1 MSTSTTTLTRWTSDT
16 AVLTRRNLWHVRRE
30 PMQLSDVTIQPV
42 LFVFLF
48 VYVFGAAMNIPGGSY
63 VDFAIAGLLTLNLT
77 TSSVGTAVGLSSD
90 LTTGVIDRFRTLPM
104 ARSSV
109 LVGRSLSDLLASAL
123 ATVLVLVTGYIIGW
137 RPDNDLLSIVGGI
150 AIALL
155 FAYAMS
161 WASAC
166 LGIGA
171 QNPEAAQGIA
181 FIAFFPLSFVSNA
194 FVPTQGMPNW
204 LETIANWNP
213 VSAVTAS
220 VRVLFGNPN
229 PSGTIDTWPMRHPT
243 QAALIWC
250 AVFLAVF
257 VPLAVRL
264 YRKATLD

>member
-1 MSTSTTTLTRWTSDT
+1 MSASTGVARWTSDT

-90 LTTGVIDRFRTLPM
+90 LTSGVINRFRTLPM

-109 LVGRSLSDLLASAL
+109 LVGRSISDLLASAL
-123 ATVLVLVTGYIIGW
+123 AATLVLITGFIIGW
-137 RPDNDLLSIVGGI
+137 RPDNSVLSVLGGI
-150 AIALL
+150 GIVLL
-155 FAYAMS
+155 FAYALS

-166 LGIGA
+166 LGISA
-171 QNPEAAQGIA
+171 QNPEAAQGVA
-181 FIAFFPLSFVSNA
+181 FVVLFPLSFVSNA

-204 LETIANWNP
+204 LETLANWNP

-229 PSGTIDTWPMRHPT
+229 PSGTIDTWPMQHPT
-243 QAALIWC
+243 QAALLWS
-250 AVFLAVF
+250 ALFLALF
-257 VPLAVRL
+257 IPLAVRL
-264 YRKATLD
+264 YRRATLD

>member
-1 MSTSTTTLTRWTSDT
+1 MSASAGVSQWTSDT

-30 PMQLSDVTIQPV
+30 PMQLSDVTIQPI

-77 TSSVGTAVGLSSD
+77 TSSVGTAVGMSTDLS
-90 LTTGVIDRFRTLPM
+90 TGVISRFRTLPM

-109 LVGRSLSDLLASAL
+109 LVGRSISDLLASAL
-123 ATVLVLVTGYIIGW
+123 AATLVLITGFIIGW
-137 RPDNDLLSIVGGI
+137 RPDNDVLSVLGGI
-150 AIALL
+150 GIVLL
-155 FAYAMS
+155 FAYALS

-166 LGIGA
+166 LGISA
-171 QNPEAAQGIA
+171 QNPEAAQGVA
-181 FIAFFPLSFVSNA
+181 FIVLFPLSFVSNA
-194 FVPTQGMPNW
+194 FVPTQGMPQW

-229 PSGTIDTWPMRHPT
+229 PSGTIDTWPMQHPT

-250 AVFLAVF
+250 VVFLALF
-257 VPLAVRL
+257 IPLAVRL

>member
-1 MSTSTTTLTRWTSDT
+1 VSTSSTLTRWTSDT

-48 VYVFGAAMNIPGGSY
+48 VYVFGAAMHIPGGSY

-77 TSSVGTAVGLSSD
+77 TSSVGTAVGLSTD
-90 LTTGVIDRFRTLPM
+90 LTTGVINRFRTLPM
-104 ARSSV
+104 SRSSV
-109 LVGRSLSDLLASAL
+109 LVGRSISDLLASAL
-123 ATVLVLVTGYIIGW
+123 AAALVLITGFIIGW
-137 RPDNDLLSIVGGI
+137 RPGSNPLSVLAGI
-150 AIALL
+150 GVVLL

-166 LGIGA
+166 LGISA

-194 FVPTQGMPNW
+194 FVPTQGMPQW
-204 LETIANWNP
+204 LETLANWNP

-229 PSGTIDTWPMRHPT
+229 PSSTIDTWPMQHPT
-243 QAALIWC
+243 PAALLWC
-250 AVFLAVF
+250 FVFLAVF